1 MSGTNARVT
10 RHNQPPG
17 NRGRVEM
24 RIPVTSP
31 NSQARNQR
39 TQKRRAHEQ
48 ARRGRGRGG
57 T

>member
-10 RHNQPPG
+10 RHNQPPV

-31 NSQARNQR
+31 NSQARNNALKSGEHMNKHVEVEDEEVQ
-39 TQKRRAHEQ
+39 
-48 ARRGRGRGG
+48 
-57 T
+57 